1 MIELLAPAGDLEKL
15 KIAYLYGAD
24 AVFIGGQEYS
34 LRARASNF
42 SLSEIK
48 EAADFAHQLGKKLYV
63 TANIIP
69 HDENYEGL
77 IEYLKGLEEAN
88 IDAIIVA
95 SPYIVNMAKKHTNLE
110 VHISTQQS
118 VLNHYAVK
126 YFEDIGASR
135 VVLGRE
141 LNVDEIKTIVEK
153 SQAEIEVFIHG
164 GMCASYSGRCTLSN
178 TFTLRDANRGG
189 CAHSCRWNY
198 DLFDGNEKISD
209 ETLFS
214 MSSKDLQSLRF
225 IPSLID
231 AGVHS
236 LKIEGRMKSVHYIA
250 TVVWVYRMLI
260 DEYIATG
267 KISDFDYYENEIS
280 KAENR
285 LTKEGF
291 LGEFPN
297 KNYQLYNNRSEI
309 PTKTFVGIVLGPF
322 NDYIK
327 VEQRNHFR
335 PEDTLEVF
343 GPGKKPRTFKVE
355 SIYDTEMN
363 LLDAARH
370 PRQEVLIKIPF
381 KVEPYDLIRKAND

>member
-48 EAADFAHQLGKKLYV
+48 EAADFAHGLGKKLYV

-69 HDENYEGL
+69 HDENYQGL
-77 IEYLKGLEEAN
+77 VEYLKGLEDAN
-88 IDAIIVA
+88 IDAIIAA

-118 VLNHYAVK
+118 VLNQYAVK

-141 LNVDEIKTIVEK
+141 LNVAEIKTIVEK

-214 MSSKDLQSLRF
+214 MSSKDLQSLKF

-260 DEYIATG
+260 DEYLATG
-267 KISDFDYYENEIS
+267 KINDFEYYENEIS

-291 LGEFPN
+291 LESFRIRITN
-297 KNYQLYNNRSEI
+297 SITVEVKFQLKHLSASY
-309 PTKTFVGIVLGPF
+309 
-322 NDYIK
+322 
-327 VEQRNHFR
+327 
-335 PEDTLEVF
+335 
-343 GPGKKPRTFKVE
+343 
-355 SIYDTEMN
+355 
-363 LLDAARH
+363 
-370 PRQEVLIKIPF
+370 
-381 KVEPYDLIRKAND
+381 

>member
-1 MIELLAPAGDLEKL
+1 
-15 KIAYLYGAD
+15 
-24 AVFIGGQEYS
+24 
-34 LRARASNF
+34 SNF

>member
-1 MIELLAPAGDLEKL
+1 M
-15 KIAYLYGAD
+15 
-24 AVFIGGQEYS
+24 V
-34 LRARASNF
+34 
-42 SLSEIK
+42 
-48 EAADFAHQLGKKLYV
+48 
-63 TANIIP
+63 
-69 HDENYEGL
+69 
-77 IEYLKGLEEAN
+77 
-88 IDAIIVA
+88 
-95 SPYIVNMAKKHTNLE
+95 
-110 VHISTQQS
+110 
-118 VLNHYAVK
+118 
-126 YFEDIGASR
+126 
-135 VVLGRE
+135 
-141 LNVDEIKTIVEK
+141 
-153 SQAEIEVFIHG
+153 
-164 GMCASYSGRCTLSN
+164 
-178 TFTLRDANRGG
+178 
-189 CAHSCRWNY
+189 
-198 DLFDGNEKISD
+198 
-209 ETLFS
+209 
-214 MSSKDLQSLRF
+214 
-225 IPSLID
+225 
-231 AGVHS
+231 
-236 LKIEGRMKSVHYIA
+236 
-250 TVVWVYRMLI
+250 
-260 DEYIATG
+260 
-267 KISDFDYYENEIS
+267 SDFKDRLRRNNDHLYRYCFNRKFMHELYYFVCNWIYYENEIS